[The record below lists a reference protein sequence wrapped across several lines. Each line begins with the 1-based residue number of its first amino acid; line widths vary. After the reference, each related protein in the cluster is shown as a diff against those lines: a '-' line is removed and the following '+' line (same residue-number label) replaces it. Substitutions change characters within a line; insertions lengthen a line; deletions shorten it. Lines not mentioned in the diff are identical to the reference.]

1 MSLFSCPTNETQTD
15 RIELSDPC
23 FISDLHLNAESQA
36 QAEFFIRFLHEVGEK
51 HSELVILGDF
61 FDYWVGDDAWE
72 SASRIL
78 EPLQKWG
85 QSHKLFIMHGNRDFM
100 MGKKLASRL
109 GATLLRDP
117 CVARINTQN
126 VLLSHGD
133 LWCINDHDYQKVRQK
148 VRSFWWQWLVLRLP
162 LSKRLKIAHD
172 ARTRSKES
180 KVKKEALLMDVDA
193 PTVADAALQKQCSFV
208 IHGHTHQPG
217 EYALS
222 EELRRFVLP
231 DWRFCAANCFKG
243 GYLTF
248 INATPVLQTFQ

>member
-15 RIELSDPC
+15 RIELFDPC

-51 HSELVILGDF
+51 HCELIILGDF

-100 MGKKLASRL
+100 MGKKFASRL

-193 PTVADAALQKQCSFV
+193 PTVAAAAQQNQCSLV

-217 EYALS
+217 LHKVT
-222 EELRRFVLP
+222 EEMTRIVLP
-231 DWRFCAANCFKG
+231 DWKFEASNRFLG
-243 GYLTF
+243 GYLTLSNGQ
-248 INATPVLQTFQ
+248 ITLQNFC